1 MVLFTNV
8 QDTFVHSV
16 PIASISIRDRITSCG
31 TSTRNSI
38 LLLQKLL
45 TDFLVL
51 DMYVCITQTKTKTTL
66 NSWTYWHNAL
76 RVGAVDSEEG
86 YIVENTD
93 QSALCRGGNA
103 CGAMMVLSATT
114 VL

>member
-16 PIASISIRDRITSCG
+16 PIASISIRDRIISCG

-45 TDFLVL
+45 TDFLMLV
-51 DMYVCITQTKTKTTL
+51 MYVCIIQTKTKTTL
-66 NSWTYWHNAL
+66 NFGKYWHNAL
-76 RVGAVDSEEG
+76 RVEAVDAEEG
-86 YIVENTD
+86 
-93 QSALCRGGNA
+93 
-103 CGAMMVLSATT
+103 
-114 VL
+114 